1 MIIRKATEC
10 DIPAMM
16 QIIDAAKKFFRENGI
31 DQWQNGNPNA
41 DVLLNDIKN
50 GESYI
55 VVNEAG
61 EVCATA
67 MVSLRIEPTYSE
79 IFDGKWLN
87 NGSYGVIHRVAVSPD
102 AKKSGLAS
110 MLVSFA
116 EQQTRSAGFSS
127 LRADTHDDNIPMQKM
142 LSKNGFVYCGN
153 IFLSDGAP
161 RRAYE
166 KLLN

>member
-110 MLVSFA
+110 MLVSFQA
-116 EQQTRSAGFSS
+116 SHGSFSVPSLHRQPDCAGCKHHQPQYPTPDEVHYGYYQS
-127 LRADTHDDNIPMQKM
+127 
-142 LSKNGFVYCGN
+142 C
-153 IFLSDGAP
+153 
-161 RRAYE
+161 
-166 KLLN
+166 